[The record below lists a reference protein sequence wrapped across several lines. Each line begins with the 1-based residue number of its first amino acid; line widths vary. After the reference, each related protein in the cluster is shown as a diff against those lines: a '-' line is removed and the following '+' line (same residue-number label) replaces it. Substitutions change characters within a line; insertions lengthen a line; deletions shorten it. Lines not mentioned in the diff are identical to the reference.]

1 MYNGIGHRIDPAQT
15 LRVRKCILWCSGNH
29 MLIAPSSEAIYVSAV
44 QRDMGMQA
52 DGESDELKRVLLEG
66 NPIFLAITFAVSM
79 LHSVFDVLAFKNDIG
94 FWRNKKSV
102 EGLSVRTVG
111 INCFCQVRTLLNVM
125 CWRPHCYCSSR
136 CPHVQLL
143 CFFSCAAVDAN
154 PLVLE
159 THWLATR

>member
-1 MYNGIGHRIDPAQT
+1 MYDI
-15 LRVRKCILWCSGNH
+15 K
-29 MLIAPSSEAIYVSAV
+29 EAVSRNPGLNQLGVGA

-111 INCFCQVRTLLNVM
+111 INCFCQACPL
-125 CWRPHCYCSSR
+125 CSSVTYHYLPVLLHSPLPWQTLHCGGVAY
-136 CPHVQLL
+136 CPACMPAIAELGFNARPGWNEA
-143 CFFSCAAVDAN
+143 C
-154 PLVLE
+154 
-159 THWLATR
+159 RK